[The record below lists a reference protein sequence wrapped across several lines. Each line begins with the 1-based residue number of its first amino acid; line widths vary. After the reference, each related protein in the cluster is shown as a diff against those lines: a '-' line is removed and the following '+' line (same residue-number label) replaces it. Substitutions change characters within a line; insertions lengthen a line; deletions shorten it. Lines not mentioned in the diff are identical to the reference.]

1 MDQSR
6 LSMTSDCQT
15 TEMLC
20 WKRSPEFVLTG
31 KKERLWT
38 PEIIGSDL
46 IEEDTLKILTA
57 DIKKEVK
64 KTKQDR

>member
-1 MDQSR
+1 M
-6 LSMTSDCQT
+6 
-15 TEMLC
+15 
-20 WKRSPEFVLTG
+20 LTG

>member
-1 MDQSR
+1 
-6 LSMTSDCQT
+6 
-15 TEMLC
+15 MLC
-20 WKRSPEFVLTG
+20 WERGSVFVLTG